1 MKTNQQHYKRGTVT
15 LAAHYRLVEGAIWAK
30 RCLPRV
36 AMTLLALFSFI
47 GARAQQTLTVCDGT
61 DSNSFVPFYGYYADT
76 QGAASECVIPSHLL
90 GEMAGSTI
98 TAMTFYLL
106 YPAAEAW
113 TGTHQVYIGE
123 VDATT
128 LTGITGPNL
137 FTVVKTASFDA
148 TGAELTVVFDEP
160 YTYGG
165 GNLLIGTYV
174 SVEGNCKSAHFYG
187 VNQTENT
194 GWYRGTSTHSGYGV
208 KFIPKTTFTYEPSTT
223 CAMPSTFEV
232 SDITNTGATLEWED
246 TGAES
251 YSFEYKKASDTEW
264 TQIIIDEQGGA
275 GNESF
280 VYTLSGLEPKT
291 DYYARVRAICGEG
304 SESFYKSLSFTTP
317 EPCPDGKVC
326 IGTGTA
332 TNVNFPANNLYKYTL
347 TEQIYTADEIG
358 EAGAILSLDFF
369 KASDTEMVK
378 DLDIYIV
385 STDKTAFESTAE
397 RITVTASDLVYSGTV
412 TFADNDWTTIE
423 LDEPFVYDGNR
434 NICIVVDDNTG
445 SYKNDTPF
453 RVFDASG
460 YQSICY
466 LSDDTN
472 LDPTGAISVLGTRYS
487 KKNRIRLGFGEPPAC
502 PKPTGLAASNI
513 TAHTATLTWTAPAT
527 ENPVTSY
534 VYQYKKASD
543 TEWSTGASVTTTS
556 VALSGLNGQTTYDF
570 QVQAVYTDG
579 ASTFKATT
587 FTTLEVAPAPTD
599 LSATPLVTTAE
610 VSWNGFAES
619 YELEYA
625 EGIYATGGWLQYDG
639 GTFRTGIGN
648 STAKNWTWGVMYPGR
663 MVTSDQLTKVSIY
676 ENSANTEDITIN
688 IYSGGDDAPGT
699 LLYTETV
706 APDAADA
713 FHEIT
718 LASPVEIPQGQ
729 NLWITLTEQGTY
741 VLSACTSDEAN
752 NNWVN
757 SGGTWAHL
765 SDLASTLDGYGWM
778 IRAELA
784 GGNDHST
791 AAWIAVENPSSPFTL
806 EGLNPETTYTFRV
819 RGDFGDEGVSDWAM
833 SVFTTNAGTEDP
845 IDLAATNITTTSA
858 TLDWTGYQDSYNV
871 KYRHERSSVDP
882 AEPATIILEAH
893 DVWGDGSGYQM
904 LLDANATAYGTIIP
918 ETWGLT
924 QSGDASAET
933 YAEFEYKIPGNAD
946 GSMTTQN
953 MVFDGSVTIQI
964 PAGTYDWC
972 ITNPSPDDRV
982 WIAGSNGN
990 VDGRYDDFVFEP
1002 GVTYHFTMQK
1012 YGDNDGVDL
1021 TEIPPMGDWIT
1032 VDNVTRPYKLTGLTP
1047 NTYYEWQVQGILDDG
1062 TTEWVSGNSFTTL
1075 ESPPCLQ
1082 PTDLATTYVGD
1093 RTATLSW
1100 TGYNDSYHVEY
1111 RKPEPASV
1119 LLSEDFEYASDF
1131 EARWNVVNNSVNYS
1145 ERNDGKIERRYRE
1158 PRHGGDYSFCFSS
1171 CSYGDSFEEYIISKD
1186 ALTGVTNETVMEFYY
1201 SWSEDED
1208 YIQVGYSSTTN
1219 DIASFTFGEPFSS
1232 SGGWGQFH
1240 EAVPVGTKY
1249 VAIKYT
1255 AAERY
1260 LSNIYID
1267 DITIGNP
1274 ADWQTVDTN
1283 EATVTLTGLEPA
1295 TTYDVRVQGDCG
1307 NGDVSPVSETLT
1319 FTTLEYLPG
1328 DVNSDGGVTIAD
1340 VLAVVEYI
1348 LNDGYTTG
1356 NFNYQAANVDTSD
1369 YNITIAD
1376 AVKILEIILK
1386 GGPNTNDPSSDDGH
1400 DYVDLALPSG
1410 TLWATCNVGAS
1421 KPEEYGYYF
1430 AWGETVPFGQED
1442 TSNTRNY
1449 AYAGND
1455 TKTYYDWGTYK
1466 WCEGSSTTMTKY
1478 CNNSSYGYNGFTD
1491 GKTELDLE
1499 DDAAYVNWGQN
1510 WCMPTQTQWDELR
1523 TNCTWTWKTN
1533 GYEVTGTNGNS
1544 IFLPAAGYRNS
1555 NSISGLLKGYY
1566 WSRTLNEVVSKK
1578 ALYLNFLSSNVY
1590 LYSIER
1596 YYGLSV
1602 RPVRR

>member
-36 AMTLLALFSFI
+36 AMTLLAVFCFI

-61 DSNSFVPFYGYYADT
+61 DNNRIVPFFGFNADT
-76 QGAASECVIPSHLL
+76 QGAASEFVIPSHLL
-90 GEMAGSTI
+90 GKMEGSTI
-98 TAMTFYLL
+98 TAMTFYLQQ
-106 YPAAEAW
+106 PAAEAW

-148 TGAELTVVFDEP
+148 TGTELTVVFDEP
-160 YTYGG
+160 YTYEG

-174 SVEGNCKSAHFYG
+174 SVAGNDKSAYFYG
-187 VNQTENT
+187 VSQTEDT
-194 GWYRGTSTHSGYGV
+194 GWYIFASAHPGYGV
-208 KFIPKTTFTYEPSTT
+208 QFIPKTTFTYEPSTT
-223 CAMPSTFEV
+223 CARPSTFEV
-232 SDITNTGATLEWED
+232 SDITTSGASFAWKLTGA
-246 TGAES
+246 GS
-251 YSFEYKKASDTEW
+251 YRFEYKKASDTEW
-264 TQIIIDEQGGA
+264 TPVIIDGQGGA

-280 VYTLSGLEPKT
+280 VYTLSGLEPET

-304 SESFYKSLSFTTP
+304 SESGYKSLSFTTP
-317 EPCPDGKVC
+317 VSCPDGKVC

-332 TNVNFPANNLYKYTL
+332 TNNYLPASNYHNYSL

-358 EAGAILSLDFF
+358 QAGAILSLDFF
-369 KASDTEMVK
+369 KASDTEMVR
-378 DLDIYIV
+378 DMDIYIV
-385 STDKTAFESTAE
+385 STDKTAFESTTDW
-397 RITVTASDLVYSGTV
+397 ITVTANDLVYSGTV
-412 TFADNDWTTIE
+412 TFAHNDWTTIE
-423 LDEPFVYDGNR
+423 LDDPFVYDGNR

-445 SYKNDTPF
+445 SYKSSTPF

-460 YQSICY
+460 YQSISY
-466 LSDDTN
+466 SLDNTN
-472 LDPTGAISVLGTRYS
+472 LDPTGTINAEGTRYS

-513 TAHTATLTWTAPAT
+513 TAHTATLTWTAPAA
-527 ENPVTSY
+527 ENPVTGY

-570 QVQAVYTDG
+570 QVQAVYADG
-579 ASTFKATT
+579 ASTFISTT
-587 FTTLEVAPAPTD
+587 FTTLDATPAPTG

-625 EGIYATGGWLQYDG
+625 EGAFGGSWLQYDDGSYASEIG
-639 GTFRTGIGN
+639 G
-648 STAKNWTWGVMYPGR
+648 STATEWTWGVMYPGS
-663 MVTSDQLTKVSIY
+663 MVTADELTKVSIY
-676 ENSANTEDITIN
+676 ETAGYNTEYITIN
-688 IYSGGDDAPGT
+688 IYSGGDDAPGE

-706 APDAADA
+706 TPEAADA

-718 LASPVEIPQGQ
+718 LASPVTITPGE
-729 NLWITLTEQGTY
+729 NLWITLTETGTY
-741 VLSACTSDEAN
+741 VLTVCASDEPN

-757 SGGTWAHL
+757 YGGTWVHL
-765 SDLASTLDGYGWM
+765 SDVNSSLAGYGWM
-778 IRAELA
+778 IRAELS
-784 GGNDHST
+784 GNDPST
-791 AAWIAVENPSSPFTL
+791 ATWIAVENSSSPCKL

-819 RGDFGDEGVSDWAM
+819 RGDFGDEGMSDWAM
-833 SVFTTNAGTEDP
+833 STFTTNAGTEDP
-845 IDLAATNITTTSA
+845 IDLTAETTSTTA
-858 TLDWTGYQDSYNV
+858 TLSWTGYQDSYNV
-871 KYRHERSSVDP
+871 QYRATAADQN
-882 AEPATIILEAH
+882 APATIILTAG
-893 DVWGDGSGYQM
+893 DVWADDSGYQM

-918 ETWGLT
+918 IEGGLT

-946 GSMTTQN
+946 GALTTEN
-953 MVFDGSVTIQI
+953 IVFNNSVSIEI

-982 WIAGSNGN
+982 WIAASNGN
-990 VDGRYDDFVFEP
+990 VGGRQDDFEFKP
-1002 GVTYHFTMQK
+1002 GVTYEFTVSK
-1012 YGDNDGVDL
+1012 KGNNDGVDL
-1021 TEIPPMGDWIT
+1021 TETRPMGDWIT
-1032 VDNVTRPYKLTGLTP
+1032 VENVTNPYKLTGLTP
-1047 NTYYEWQVQGILDDG
+1047 NTYYEWQVQGVLSG
-1062 TTEWVSGNSFTTL
+1062 ATTEWSVSSSFTTL
-1075 ESPPCLQ
+1075 DYTPCVQ

-1119 LLSEDFEYASDF
+1119 LLSEDFEYSSDF

-1145 ERNDGKIERRYRE
+1145 ETNDGKIERRYRE

-1171 CSYGDSFEEYIISKD
+1171 CSYGNSFEEYIISKD
-1186 ALTGVTNETVMEFYY
+1186 ALTGVTDETVMEFYY
-1201 SWSEDED
+1201 SWTENED

-1240 EAVPVGTKY
+1240 EAVPAGTKY

-1255 AAERY
+1255 AAKRY
-1260 LSNIYID
+1260 QSNIYID

-1274 ADWQTVDTN
+1274 ADWQTADTN

-1295 TTYDVRVQGDCG
+1295 TIYDVRVQGDCG

-1328 DVNSDGGVTIAD
+1328 DVNGDGGVTIAD
-1340 VLAVVEYI
+1340 VLAVAEYI
-1348 LNDGYTTG
+1348 INDGYTTG

-1386 GGPNTNDPSSDDGH
+1386 
-1400 DYVDLALPSG
+1400 
-1410 TLWATCNVGAS
+1410 
-1421 KPEEYGYYF
+1421 
-1430 AWGETVPFGQED
+1430 
-1442 TSNTRNY
+1442 
-1449 AYAGND
+1449 
-1455 TKTYYDWGTYK
+1455 
-1466 WCEGSSTTMTKY
+1466 
-1478 CNNSSYGYNGFTD
+1478 
-1491 GKTELDLE
+1491 
-1499 DDAAYVNWGQN
+1499 
-1510 WCMPTQTQWDELR
+1510 
-1523 TNCTWTWKTN
+1523 
-1533 GYEVTGTNGNS
+1533 
-1544 IFLPAAGYRNS
+1544 
-1555 NSISGLLKGYY
+1555 
-1566 WSRTLNEVVSKK
+1566 
-1578 ALYLNFLSSNVY
+1578 
-1590 LYSIER
+1590 
-1596 YYGLSV
+1596 
-1602 RPVRR
+1602 

>member
-61 DSNSFVPFYGYYADT
+61 DYNFDVPFWGFYANA
-76 QGAASECVIPSHLL
+76 QGTASECVIPSHLL
-90 GEMAGSTI
+90 GEMAGGTI
-98 TAMTFYLL
+98 TAMTFYLQE
-106 YPAAEAW
+106 PAAEAW

-148 TGAELTVVFDEP
+148 TGTELTVVFDEP
-160 YTYGG
+160 YTYEG

-174 SVEGNCKSAHFYG
+174 SVAGNYKRASFYG
-187 VNQTENT
+187 VSQTENT
-194 GWYRGTSTHSGYGV
+194 GWYRGTSAHSGYGV
-208 KFIPKTTFTYEPSTT
+208 QFIPKTTFTYEPSTP
-223 CAMPSTFEV
+223 CEKPSTFV
-232 SDITNTGATLEWED
+232 VTDITTSGASFVWKLTEA
-246 TGAES
+246 GS
-251 YSFEYKKASDTEW
+251 YRFEYKKASDTEW

-280 VYTLSGLEPKT
+280 VYTLSGLDPDT
-291 DYYARVRAICGEG
+291 DYYARVKAICGEG
-304 SESFYKSLSFTTP
+304 SESNYKSLSFTTT
-317 EPCPDGKVC
+317 EPLC

-332 TNVNFPANNLYKYTL
+332 TNGYLPAQSSYDYTL

-358 EAGAILSLDFF
+358 QAGTILSLDFF
-369 KASDTEMVK
+369 NARDINMAT

-472 LDPTGAISVLGTRYS
+472 LDPTGAISLSGTRLTQ
-487 KKNRIRLGFGEPPAC
+487 KNCIRLGIGEPPAC

-527 ENPVTSY
+527 EKPVTRY
-534 VYQYKKASD
+534 VYQYKKANGM
-543 TEWSTGASVTTTS
+543 EWSTGASVTTTS
-556 VALSGLNGQTTYDF
+556 VTLSGLNGQTTYDF
-570 QVQAVYTDG
+570 HVMAVYANG
-579 ASTFKATT
+579 ASTFISTS
-587 FTTLEVAPAPTD
+587 FTTECDTYLQVPYAFGFEDATVLNCWTVITD
-599 LSATPLVTTAE
+599 RPNDTRIIHLTNYAYTGSKFFEFDGSANPQYLISPQLS
-610 VSWNGFAES
+610 
-619 YELEYA
+619 
-625 EGIYATGGWLQYDG
+625 
-639 GTFRTGIGN
+639 GIGN
-648 STAKNWTWGVMYPGR
+648 SLHVEFYYRRG
-663 MVTSDQLTKVSIY
+663 
-676 ENSANTEDITIN
+676 NSSNVETFHVG
-688 IYSGGDDAPGT
+688 YSTTD
-699 LLYTETV
+699 
-706 APDAADA
+706 
-713 FHEIT
+713 
-718 LASPVEIPQGQ
+718 
-729 NLWITLTEQGTY
+729 N
-741 VLSACTSDEAN
+741 
-752 NNWVN
+752 
-757 SGGTWAHL
+757 
-765 SDLASTLDGYGWM
+765 
-778 IRAELA
+778 
-784 GGNDHST
+784 
-791 AAWIAVENPSSPFTL
+791 
-806 EGLNPETTYTFRV
+806 NPESF
-819 RGDFGDEGVSDWAM
+819 
-833 SVFTTNAGTEDP
+833 
-845 IDLAATNITTTSA
+845 
-858 TLDWTGYQDSYNV
+858 
-871 KYRHERSSVDP
+871 
-882 AEPATIILEAH
+882 
-893 DVWGDGSGYQM
+893 VWGDEINDATTTYQ
-904 LLDANATAYGTIIP
+904 LFSADYPADTKYVAIKHTS
-918 ETWGLT
+918 EK
-924 QSGDASAET
+924 QSLEIDDFL
-933 YAEFEYKIPGNAD
+933 FE
-946 GSMTTQN
+946 
-953 MVFDGSVTIQI
+953 SVT
-964 PAGTYDWC
+964 
-972 ITNPSPDDRV
+972 
-982 WIAGSNGN
+982 
-990 VDGRYDDFVFEP
+990 
-1002 GVTYHFTMQK
+1002 
-1012 YGDNDGVDL
+1012 
-1021 TEIPPMGDWIT
+1021 
-1032 VDNVTRPYKLTGLTP
+1032 
-1047 NTYYEWQVQGILDDG
+1047 
-1062 TTEWVSGNSFTTL
+1062 
-1075 ESPPCLQ
+1075 PCVQ

-1093 RTATLSW
+1093 RTATLGW
-1100 TGYNDSYHVEY
+1100 TGYSDSYHVEY

-1201 SWSEDED
+1201 SWTDYGD

-1260 LSNIYID
+1260 RSNIYID
-1267 DITIGNP
+1267 DIVIGNP
-1274 ADWQTVDTN
+1274 ADWQTADTN

-1307 NGDVSPVSETLT
+1307 NGDVSPVSETIT

-1348 LNDGYTTG
+1348 LNDGYITG
-1356 NFNYQAANVDTSD
+1356 IFNYQAANVDTSD

-1386 GGPNTNDPSSDDGH
+1386 GGSQH
-1400 DYVDLALPSG
+1400 
-1410 TLWATCNVGAS
+1410 
-1421 KPEEYGYYF
+1421 E
-1430 AWGETVPFGQED
+1430 
-1442 TSNTRNY
+1442 
-1449 AYAGND
+1449 
-1455 TKTYYDWGTYK
+1455 
-1466 WCEGSSTTMTKY
+1466 
-1478 CNNSSYGYNGFTD
+1478 
-1491 GKTELDLE
+1491 
-1499 DDAAYVNWGQN
+1499 
-1510 WCMPTQTQWDELR
+1510 
-1523 TNCTWTWKTN
+1523 
-1533 GYEVTGTNGNS
+1533 
-1544 IFLPAAGYRNS
+1544 
-1555 NSISGLLKGYY
+1555 
-1566 WSRTLNEVVSKK
+1566 
-1578 ALYLNFLSSNVY
+1578 
-1590 LYSIER
+1590 
-1596 YYGLSV
+1596 
-1602 RPVRR
+1602 

>member
-15 LAAHYRLVEGAIWAK
+15 LAAHYRLVEGTIWAK
-30 RCLPRV
+30 RCLPRA

-47 GARAQQTLTVCDGT
+47 GARAQQTLTVYDGT
-61 DSNSFVPFYGYYADT
+61 DNNSHVPFYGVYADT
-76 QGAASECVIPSHLL
+76 QGAASECVIPNDLL
-90 GEMAGSTI
+90 VEMTGGTI
-98 TAMTFYLL
+98 TAMTFYLQE
-106 YPAAEAW
+106 PAAAAW

-128 LTGITGPNL
+128 LTGITGPDA

-160 YTYGG
+160 YTYEG
-165 GNLLIGTYV
+165 GNLLIGTCV
-174 SVEGNCKSAHFYG
+174 SVAGNDKSASFYG
-187 VNQTENT
+187 VKQTENT
-194 GWYRGTSTHSGYGV
+194 GWYRYATTNSGYGAQ
-208 KFIPKTTFTYEPSTT
+208 FIPKTTFTYEPSTGLT
-223 CAMPSTFEV
+223 CAMPSSFEV
-232 SDITNTGATLEWED
+232 SDITTTGASFVWKL
-246 TGAES
+246 TGAGS
-251 YSFEYKKASDTEW
+251 YRFEYKKASDTEW
-264 TQIIIDEQGGA
+264 TPVIIDEQGGA

-280 VYTLSGLEPKT
+280 VYTLSGLEPET
-291 DYYARVRAICGEG
+291 DYNARVRAICGEG
-304 SESFYKSLSFTTP
+304 SESVYKSLSFTTP
-317 EPCPDGKVC
+317 VSCPDGKVC

-332 TNVNFPANNLYKYTL
+332 TNNYLPANNNFNYSL

-385 STDKTAFESTAE
+385 STDKTAFESTTDW
-397 RITVTASDLVYSGTV
+397 ITVTANDLVYRGTV

-423 LDEPFVYDGNR
+423 LDNPFVYDGNR
-434 NICIVVDDNTG
+434 NICIVVDNNTG
-445 SYKNDTPF
+445 SYKSSTPF
-453 RVFDASG
+453 RVFDASD
-460 YQSICY
+460 YQSIRCQN
-466 LSDDTN
+466 DDTN
-472 LDPTGAISVLGTRYS
+472 LAPTGTINATGTRS
-487 KKNRIRLGFGEPPAC
+487 TKKNRIRLGFGEPPAC

-527 ENPVTSY
+527 EKPVTGY

-570 QVQAVYTDG
+570 QVQAVYADG
-579 ASTFKATT
+579 ASTFISTT
-587 FTTLEVAPAPTD
+587 FITPEATPAPTG

-625 EGIYATGGWLQYDG
+625 EGAFGGGWLQYDDGSYASEIG
-639 GTFRTGIGN
+639 G
-648 STAKNWTWGVMYPGR
+648 STATEWTWGVMYPGS
-663 MVTSDQLTKVSIY
+663 MVTADELTKVSIY
-676 ENSANTEDITIN
+676 ETAEYNTENITIN
-688 IYSGGDDAPGT
+688 IYSGGDDAPGE

-706 APDAADA
+706 TPEAADA

-718 LASPVEIPQGQ
+718 LASPVTITPGE
-729 NLWITLTEQGTY
+729 NLWITLTETGTY
-741 VLSACTSDEAN
+741 VLTVCASDEPN

-757 SGGTWAHL
+757 DGGTWAHL
-765 SDLASTLDGYGWM
+765 SDVNSSLAGYGWM
-778 IRAELA
+778 IRAELS
-784 GGNDHST
+784 GNDPST
-791 AAWIAVENPSSPFTL
+791 ATWIAVENPSSPCTL

-819 RGDFGDEGVSDWAM
+819 RGDFGDEGMSDWAM
-833 SVFTTNAGTEDP
+833 STFTTSAGTEDP
-845 IDLAATNITTTSA
+845 IDLAATNITATSA

-871 KYRHERSSVDP
+871 QYRATAADQN
-882 AEPATIILEAH
+882 APATIILTAG
-893 DVWGDGSGYQM
+893 DVWGDDSGYQM

-918 ETWGLT
+918 IEGGLT

-972 ITNPSPDDRV
+972 ITNPSPGDRV
-982 WIAGSNGN
+982 WIAASNGN
-990 VDGRYDDFVFEP
+990 VGGRYDDFVFEP
-1002 GVTYHFTMQK
+1002 GVTYHFTMQV
-1012 YGDNDGVDL
+1012 YGSNDGVDL
-1021 TEIPPMGDWIT
+1021 TVTQPMGDWIT

-1075 ESPPCLQ
+1075 EYSPCVQ

-1100 TGYNDSYHVEY
+1100 TGYSDSYHVEY

-1145 ERNDGKIERRYRE
+1145 ETNNGKIERRYRE
-1158 PRHGGDYSFCFSS
+1158 SRHGGDYSFCFSS

-1201 SWSEDED
+1201 SWTDYGD

-1219 DIASFTFGEPFSS
+1219 DITSFTFGEPFSS

-1260 LSNIYID
+1260 RSNIYID
-1267 DITIGNP
+1267 DIVIGNP
-1274 ADWQTVDTN
+1274 ADWQTADTN
-1283 EATVTLTGLEPA
+1283 ETTVTLTGLEPA

-1307 NGDVSPVSETLT
+1307 NGDVSPVSETIT

-1328 DVNSDGGVTIAD
+1328 DVNGDGGVTIAD

-1356 NFNYQAANVDTSD
+1356 IFNYQAANVDTSD

-1386 GGPNTNDPSSDDGH
+1386 GGPQH
-1400 DYVDLALPSG
+1400 
-1410 TLWATCNVGAS
+1410 
-1421 KPEEYGYYF
+1421 E
-1430 AWGETVPFGQED
+1430 
-1442 TSNTRNY
+1442 
-1449 AYAGND
+1449 
-1455 TKTYYDWGTYK
+1455 
-1466 WCEGSSTTMTKY
+1466 
-1478 CNNSSYGYNGFTD
+1478 
-1491 GKTELDLE
+1491 
-1499 DDAAYVNWGQN
+1499 
-1510 WCMPTQTQWDELR
+1510 
-1523 TNCTWTWKTN
+1523 
-1533 GYEVTGTNGNS
+1533 
-1544 IFLPAAGYRNS
+1544 
-1555 NSISGLLKGYY
+1555 
-1566 WSRTLNEVVSKK
+1566 
-1578 ALYLNFLSSNVY
+1578 
-1590 LYSIER
+1590 
-1596 YYGLSV
+1596 
-1602 RPVRR
+1602 

>member
-15 LAAHYRLVEGAIWAK
+15 LAAHYRLVEGTIWAK
-30 RCLPRV
+30 RCLPRA

-47 GARAQQTLTVCDGT
+47 GARAQQTLTVYDGT
-61 DSNSFVPFYGYYADT
+61 DNNSHVPFYGVYADT
-76 QGAASECVIPSHLL
+76 QGAASECVIPNDLL
-90 GEMAGSTI
+90 VEMTGGTI
-98 TAMTFYLL
+98 TAMTFYLQE
-106 YPAAEAW
+106 PAAAAW

-128 LTGITGPNL
+128 LTGITGPDA

-165 GNLLIGTYV
+165 DNLLIGTCV
-174 SVEGNCKSAHFYG
+174 SVAGNDKSASFYG
-187 VNQTENT
+187 VKQTENT
-194 GWYRGTSTHSGYGV
+194 GWYRYATTNSGYGAQ
-208 KFIPKTTFTYEPSTT
+208 FIPKTTFTYEPSTGLT
-223 CAMPSTFEV
+223 CAMPSSFEV
-232 SDITNTGATLEWED
+232 SDITTTGASFVWKL
-246 TGAES
+246 TGAGS
-251 YSFEYKKASDTEW
+251 YRFEYKKASDTEW
-264 TQIIIDEQGGA
+264 TPVIIDEQGGA

-280 VYTLSGLEPKT
+280 VYTLSGLEPET
-291 DYYARVRAICGEG
+291 DYNARVRAICGEG
-304 SESFYKSLSFTTP
+304 SESVYKSLSFTTP
-317 EPCPDGKVC
+317 VSCPDGKVC

-332 TNVNFPANNLYKYTL
+332 TNNYLPANNNFNYSL

-385 STDKTAFESTAE
+385 STDKTAFESTTDW
-397 RITVTASDLVYSGTV
+397 ITVTANDLVYRGTV

-423 LDEPFVYDGNR
+423 LDNPFVYDGNR
-434 NICIVVDDNTG
+434 NICIVVDNNTG
-445 SYKNDTPF
+445 SYKSSTPF
-453 RVFDASG
+453 RVFDASD
-460 YQSICY
+460 YQSIRCQN
-466 LSDDTN
+466 DDTN
-472 LDPTGAISVLGTRYS
+472 LAPTGTINATGTRS
-487 KKNRIRLGFGEPPAC
+487 TQKNRIRLGFGEPPAC

-527 ENPVTSY
+527 EKPVTGY
-534 VYQYKKASD
+534 VYQYKEASD

-570 QVQAVYTDG
+570 QVQAVYADG
-579 ASTFKATT
+579 ASTFISTT
-587 FTTLEVAPAPTD
+587 FITPEATPAPTG

-625 EGIYATGGWLQYDG
+625 EGAFGGGWLQYDDGSYASEIG
-639 GTFRTGIGN
+639 G
-648 STAKNWTWGVMYPGR
+648 STATEWTWGVMYPGS
-663 MVTSDQLTKVSIY
+663 MVTADELTKVSIY
-676 ENSANTEDITIN
+676 ETAEYNTENITIN
-688 IYSGGDDAPGT
+688 IYSGGDDAPGE

-706 APDAADA
+706 TPEAADA

-718 LASPVEIPQGQ
+718 LASPVTITPGE
-729 NLWITLTEQGTY
+729 NLWITLTETGTY
-741 VLSACTSDEAN
+741 VLTVCASDEPN

-757 SGGTWAHL
+757 DGGTWAHL
-765 SDLASTLDGYGWM
+765 SDVNSSLAGYGWM
-778 IRAELA
+778 IRAELS
-784 GGNDHST
+784 GNDPST
-791 AAWIAVENPSSPFTL
+791 ATWIAVENPSSPCTL

-819 RGDFGDEGVSDWAM
+819 RGDFGDEGMSDWAM
-833 SVFTTNAGTEDP
+833 STFTTSAGTEDP
-845 IDLAATNITTTSA
+845 IDLAATNITATSA

-871 KYRHERSSVDP
+871 QYRATAADQN
-882 AEPATIILEAH
+882 APATIILTAG
-893 DVWGDGSGYQM
+893 DVWGDDSGYQM

-918 ETWGLT
+918 IEGGLT

-972 ITNPSPDDRV
+972 ITNPSPGDRV
-982 WIAGSNGN
+982 WIAASNGN
-990 VDGRYDDFVFEP
+990 VAGRYDDFVFEP
-1002 GVTYHFTMQK
+1002 GVTYHFTMQV
-1012 YGDNDGVDL
+1012 YGSNDGVDL
-1021 TEIPPMGDWIT
+1021 TVTQPMGDWIT

-1075 ESPPCLQ
+1075 EYSPCVQ

-1100 TGYNDSYHVEY
+1100 TGYSDSYHVEY

-1145 ERNDGKIERRYRE
+1145 ETNNGKIERRYRE
-1158 PRHGGDYSFCFSS
+1158 SRHGGDYSFCFSS

-1201 SWSEDED
+1201 SWTDYGD

-1219 DIASFTFGEPFSS
+1219 DITSFTFGEPFSS

-1260 LSNIYID
+1260 RSNIYID
-1267 DITIGNP
+1267 DIVIGNP
-1274 ADWQTVDTN
+1274 ADWQTADTN
-1283 EATVTLTGLEPA
+1283 ETTVTLTGLEPA

-1307 NGDVSPVSETLT
+1307 NGDVSPVSETIT

-1328 DVNSDGGVTIAD
+1328 DVNGDGGVTIAD

-1356 NFNYQAANVDTSD
+1356 IFNYQAANVDTSD

-1386 GGPNTNDPSSDDGH
+1386 GGPQH
-1400 DYVDLALPSG
+1400 
-1410 TLWATCNVGAS
+1410 
-1421 KPEEYGYYF
+1421 E
-1430 AWGETVPFGQED
+1430 
-1442 TSNTRNY
+1442 
-1449 AYAGND
+1449 
-1455 TKTYYDWGTYK
+1455 
-1466 WCEGSSTTMTKY
+1466 
-1478 CNNSSYGYNGFTD
+1478 
-1491 GKTELDLE
+1491 
-1499 DDAAYVNWGQN
+1499 
-1510 WCMPTQTQWDELR
+1510 
-1523 TNCTWTWKTN
+1523 
-1533 GYEVTGTNGNS
+1533 
-1544 IFLPAAGYRNS
+1544 
-1555 NSISGLLKGYY
+1555 
-1566 WSRTLNEVVSKK
+1566 
-1578 ALYLNFLSSNVY
+1578 
-1590 LYSIER
+1590 
-1596 YYGLSV
+1596 
-1602 RPVRR
+1602 

>member
-1 MKTNQQHYKRGTVT
+1 MKTNQQHNKRGTVT

-61 DSNSFVPFYGYYADT
+61 DNYSFVPFNGLYADT
-76 QGAASECVIPSHLL
+76 QGAASECVIPSDLL
-90 GEMAGSTI
+90 GEMAGGTI
-98 TAMTFYLL
+98 TAMTFYLQL
-106 YPAAEAW
+106 PAAEAW

-128 LTGITGPNL
+128 LTGITGPDA

-165 GNLLIGTYV
+165 DNLLIGTCV
-174 SVEGNCKSAHFYG
+174 SVAGNDKSASFYG
-187 VNQTENT
+187 VKQTENT
-194 GWYRGTSTHSGYGV
+194 GWYRYATTNSGYGAQ
-208 KFIPKTTFTYEPSTT
+208 FIPKTTFTYEPSTGLT
-223 CAMPSTFEV
+223 CAMPSSFEV
-232 SDITNTGATLEWED
+232 SDITTTGASFVWKL
-246 TGAES
+246 TGAGS
-251 YSFEYKKASDTEW
+251 YRFEYKKASDTEW
-264 TQIIIDEQGGA
+264 TPVIIDEQGGA

-280 VYTLSGLEPKT
+280 VYTLSGLDPDT

-304 SESFYKSLSFTTP
+304 SESVYKSLSFTTP

-332 TNVNFPANNLYKYTL
+332 TNNYLPASNYHNYGL

-358 EAGAILSLDFF
+358 QAGAILSLDFF
-369 KASDTEMVK
+369 KASDTEMVR

-385 STDKTAFESTAE
+385 STDKAAFESTTDW
-397 RITVTASDLVYSGTV
+397 ITVTANDLVYRGTV

-423 LDEPFVYDGNR
+423 LDNPFVYDGNR
-434 NICIVVDDNTG
+434 NICIVVDNNTG
-445 SYKNDTPF
+445 SYKSGTPF

-460 YQSICY
+460 NQSISY
-466 LSDDTN
+466 SLDNTN
-472 LDPTGAISVLGTRYS
+472 LDPTGTINAEGYRYS

-527 ENPVTSY
+527 EKPVTGY
-534 VYQYKKASD
+534 VYQYKKASN

-570 QVQAVYTDG
+570 QVQAVCADG
-579 ASTFKATT
+579 ASTFISTT
-587 FTTLEVAPAPTD
+587 FTTLEACPAPTD

-625 EGIYATGGWLQYDG
+625 EGAFGGGWLQYDDGSYASEIG
-639 GTFRTGIGN
+639 G
-648 STAKNWTWGVMYPGR
+648 STATEWTWGVMYPGS
-663 MVTSDQLTKVSIY
+663 MVTADELTKVSIY
-676 ENSANTEDITIN
+676 ETAGYNTENITIN
-688 IYSGGDDAPGT
+688 IYSGGDDAPGE

-706 APDAADA
+706 TPEAADA

-718 LASPVEIPQGQ
+718 LASPVTITPGE
-729 NLWITLTEQGTY
+729 NLWITLTETGTY
-741 VLSACTSDEAN
+741 VLTVCASDEPN

-757 SGGTWAHL
+757 DGGTWAHL
-765 SDLASTLDGYGWM
+765 SDVNSSLAGYGWM
-778 IRAELA
+778 IRAELS
-784 GGNDHST
+784 GNDPST
-791 AAWIAVENPSSPFTL
+791 ATWIAVENPSSPCTL

-819 RGDFGDEGVSDWAM
+819 RGDFGDEGMSDWAM
-833 SVFTTNAGTEDP
+833 CVFTTNAGTEDP
-845 IDLAATNITTTSA
+845 IDLAATNITATSA

-871 KYRHERSSVDP
+871 QYRATAADQN
-882 AEPATIILEAH
+882 APATIILEAH
-893 DVWGDGSGYQM
+893 DVWGDDSGYQM

-918 ETWGLT
+918 IEGGLT

-972 ITNPSPDDRV
+972 ITNPSPGDRV
-982 WIAGSNGN
+982 WIAASNGN
-990 VDGRYDDFVFEP
+990 VGGRQDDFEFKP
-1002 GVTYHFTMQK
+1002 GVTYEFTVSK
-1012 YGDNDGVDL
+1012 KGNNDGVDL
-1021 TEIPPMGDWIT
+1021 TVTQPMGDWIT

-1075 ESPPCLQ
+1075 DYTPCVQ

-1093 RTATLSW
+1093 RTATLGW

-1145 ERNDGKIERRYRE
+1145 ETNNGKIERRYRE
-1158 PRHGGDYSFCFSS
+1158 SRHGGDYSFCFSS

-1186 ALTGVTNETVMEFYY
+1186 ALTGVTDETVMEFYY
-1201 SWSEDED
+1201 SWSENED

-1219 DIASFTFGEPFSS
+1219 DITSFTFGEPFSS

-1260 LSNIYID
+1260 RSNIYID
-1267 DITIGNP
+1267 DIVIGNP
-1274 ADWQTVDTN
+1274 ADWQTADTN
-1283 EATVTLTGLEPA
+1283 EATGPLTGLEPA

-1307 NGDVSPVSETLT
+1307 NGDVSPVSETIT

-1328 DVNSDGGVTIAD
+1328 DVNGDGGVTIAD
-1340 VLAVVEYI
+1340 VLAVAEYI
-1348 LNDGYTTG
+1348 INDGYTTG

-1386 GGPNTNDPSSDDGH
+1386 GGPQH
-1400 DYVDLALPSG
+1400 
-1410 TLWATCNVGAS
+1410 
-1421 KPEEYGYYF
+1421 E
-1430 AWGETVPFGQED
+1430 
-1442 TSNTRNY
+1442 
-1449 AYAGND
+1449 
-1455 TKTYYDWGTYK
+1455 
-1466 WCEGSSTTMTKY
+1466 
-1478 CNNSSYGYNGFTD
+1478 
-1491 GKTELDLE
+1491 
-1499 DDAAYVNWGQN
+1499 
-1510 WCMPTQTQWDELR
+1510 
-1523 TNCTWTWKTN
+1523 
-1533 GYEVTGTNGNS
+1533 
-1544 IFLPAAGYRNS
+1544 
-1555 NSISGLLKGYY
+1555 
-1566 WSRTLNEVVSKK
+1566 
-1578 ALYLNFLSSNVY
+1578 
-1590 LYSIER
+1590 
-1596 YYGLSV
+1596 
-1602 RPVRR
+1602 